1 MNCPRCLTNV
11 LDERTREGV
20 VVDACP
26 ECRGIWLDRG
36 ELEKLIHRSQAEWER
51 GWGGDGRAAGGRDD
65 HDWRRDDD
73 DDRHGHPARRRS
85 GFLESLGNLF
95 D

>member
-1 MNCPRCLTNV
+1 LTIV

-36 ELEKLIHRSQAEWER
+36 ELEKLNHRAQAEWER
-51 GWGGDGRAAGGRDD
+51 GAGGESASSRRDERGWR
-65 HDWRRDDD
+65 HDDDDD
-73 DDRHGHPARRRS
+73 DDRHGHPAQRRRG